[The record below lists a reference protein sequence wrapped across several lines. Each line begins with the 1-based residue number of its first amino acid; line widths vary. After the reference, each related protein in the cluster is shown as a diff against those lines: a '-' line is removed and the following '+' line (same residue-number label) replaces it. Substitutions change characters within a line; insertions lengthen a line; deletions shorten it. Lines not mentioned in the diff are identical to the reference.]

1 MAVVHGG
8 MTLLQLESQRLSL
21 LPAHIDSCVWDVG
34 EIQYAND
41 MSRRTNEFH
50 LGLDR
55 LETFP
60 ADAVGGAMIASGWGK
75 NIALAG
81 CFTNSLSWILP

>member
-1 MAVVHGG
+1 M
-8 MTLLQLESQRLSL
+8 ESQRLSL
-21 LPAHIDSCVWDVG
+21 LPVHFDSCVWDVG
-34 EIQYAND
+34 EIQSANN
-41 MSRRTNEFH
+41 MSRRTNEF
-50 LGLDR
+50 LLVLDR

-75 NIALAG
+75 NIIPAG